1 MLFGQ
6 DQPPVPQPPRVVSV
20 NVGGPRLVQTMG
32 ASILTSIFKSPVEGR
47 VPIRG
52 HNLEGDRQSDLTVHG
67 GPYKAVY
74 AYAVEHYDYWAEQ
87 LPGFELSPGMFG
99 ENLTTAGLD
108 ENVVKIGDRY
118 AFGSAVL
125 QVTQPRMPCFKLAL
139 RFGLADMVKRFWQS
153 GRSGIYFSVVK
164 EGDVA
169 AGDRIEKATDGPE
182 EVTVADVVRL
192 YRGGDE
198 SQELLERVLRAPLF
212 GGWKR
217 EIVERRAA
225 NIAQHSSTA

>member
-1 MLFGQ
+1 MLLGQ
-6 DQPPVPQPPRVVSV
+6 DQSSAPQPPHVVSV
-20 NVGGPRLVQTMG
+20 NVGGPRLMQIMG
-32 ASILTSIFKSPVEGR
+32 AQILTSIFKAPVEGR

-139 RFGLADMVKRFWQS
+139 RFGLADIVKRFWQS

-169 AGDRIEKATDGPE
+169 AGDSIEKVADGPE

-192 YRGGDE
+192 YRGGEE

-212 GGWKR
+212 GSWKR
-217 EIVERRAA
+217 EIVERRG
-225 NIAQHSSTA
+225 S

>member
-1 MLFGQ
+1 MLLGQ
-6 DQPPVPQPPRVVSV
+6 DQAPLRRPPHVVSV
-20 NVGGPRLVQTMG
+20 NVGGPRLVQTKG
-32 ASILTSIFKSPVEGR
+32 AAILTSIFKSPVEGR

-52 HNLEGDRQSDLTVHG
+52 HNLEGDRQADLTVHG

-87 LPGFELSPGMFG
+87 LPGFELTPGIFG

-118 AFGSAVL
+118 GFGSAVL
-125 QVTQPRMPCFKLAL
+125 QATQPRMPCYKLAL

-164 EGDVA
+164 EGDVG
-169 AGDRIEKATDGPE
+169 AGERIEKVADGPE

-192 YRGGDE
+192 YRGDDE

-217 EIVERRAA
+217 EIVERRA
-225 NIAQHSSTA
+225 S

>member
-1 MLFGQ
+1 MFFGE
-6 DQPPVPQPPRVVSV
+6 DQISVRKFPHVVSV
-20 NVGGPRLVQTMG
+20 NVGGPRLVPMKD
-32 ASILTSIFKSPVEGR
+32 AAILTSIFKSPVQRR

-74 AYAVEHYDYWAEQ
+74 AYAIEHYDYWVEQ
-87 LPGFELSPGMFG
+87 LPGLELTPGMFG

-108 ENVVKIGDRY
+108 ERVVKIGDRY
-118 AFGSAVL
+118 GFGSAVL

-169 AGDRIEKATDGPE
+169 AGDAIEKAADGPE

-192 YRGGDE
+192 YRGDE
-198 SQELLERVLRAPLF
+198 EGQELLARVLRAPLF
-212 GGWKR
+212 GSWKR
-217 EIVERRAA
+217 EIVERRAER
-225 NIAQHSSTA
+225 

>member
-1 MLFGQ
+1 MFLGQ
-6 DQPPVPQPPRVVSV
+6 NQTTVRQLPHVVSV
-20 NVGGPRLVQTMG
+20 NVGSPRLVQTSG
-32 ASILTSIFKSPVEGR
+32 AAVLTSIFKSPVEGR
-47 VPIRG
+47 VGIRG

-74 AYAVEHYDYWAEQ
+74 AYASEHYDYWLEQ
-87 LPGFELSPGMFG
+87 LPGIELTPGMFG

-108 ENVVKIGDRY
+108 ESMVKIGDCYRI
-118 AFGSAVL
+118 GTAVL

-153 GRSGIYFSVVK
+153 GRSGIYFSVVE
-164 EGDVA
+164 EGDIA
-169 AGDRIEKATDGPE
+169 ARDRIDKTADGPE
-182 EVTVADVVRL
+182 ELTVADVVRL
-192 YRGGDE
+192 YRGDEE

-217 EIVERRAA
+217 EIIERRAELKA
-225 NIAQHSSTA
+225 DS

>member
-1 MLFGQ
+1 MFFGQ
-6 DQPPVPQPPRVVSV
+6 DQARLRRPPHVVSV
-20 NVGGPRLVQTMG
+20 NVGGPRLVQTEG
-32 ASILTSIFKSPVEGR
+32 ATILTSIFKSPVEGR

-74 AYAVEHYDYWAEQ
+74 AYAAEHYDYWAEQ

-108 ENVVKIGDRY
+108 ENLVKIGDRY
-118 AFGSAVL
+118 GFGSAVL
-125 QVTQPRMPCFKLAL
+125 QVTQPRMPCYKLAL
-139 RFGLADMVKRFWQS
+139 RFGLTDMVKRFWQS

-169 AGDRIEKATDGPE
+169 AGDLIEKAADGPE
-182 EVTVADVVRL
+182 DVTVADVVRL
-192 YRGGDE
+192 YRGGEE

-212 GGWKR
+212 GSWKR
-217 EIVERRAA
+217 EIAERRV
-225 NIAQHSSTA
+225 S